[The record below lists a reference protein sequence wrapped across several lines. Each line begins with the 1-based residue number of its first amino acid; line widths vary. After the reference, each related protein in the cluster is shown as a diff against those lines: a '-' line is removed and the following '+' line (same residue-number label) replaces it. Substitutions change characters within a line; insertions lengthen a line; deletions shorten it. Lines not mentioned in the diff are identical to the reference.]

1 MTIQEAI
8 TELEQIKHAD
18 EYVNSRLKC
27 IIEDLTI
34 HMSSIGEGYN
44 INDAIAKQIENKSSA
59 HAIVNHSWVKD
70 LYRSILNMFRY
81 EQCKEYYSREKDKRE
96 IKKVIDGETSSK
108 WIEIV
113 SAIWTILVSLGA
125 LIWFFVD
132 KTGFSAND
140 DGTFDFDKWGFII
153 LLGSAVLVIIIS
165 IIFAT
170 VNARRKKRYSKNDD
184 FPYSIDELLA
194 VEYEKKP
201 KRLGFLFPAAAKI
214 STCQIA
220 IGDKN
225 KQTIIH
231 KQVSDGDIINNF

>member
-34 HMSSIGEGYN
+34 HMSSIGEGDN

-96 IKKVIDGETSSK
+96 IKKVIDGE
-108 WIEIV
+108 
-113 SAIWTILVSLGA
+113 ILVSLGA

-170 VNARRKKRYSKNDD
+170 VNARRKKRYSENDD

-201 KRLGFLFPAAAKI
+201 KRLGFLFPTAAKI
-214 STCQIA
+214 LKCQIA
-220 IGDKN
+220 IGDGN
-225 KQTIIH
+225 KQAIIH
-231 KQVSDGDIINNF
+231 KQVSDRDIINNF